1 MSDLLKGIVL
11 DMEKSFGTL
20 KYLGAG
26 RVTEGRNAQ
35 RRTVVTERRYN
46 LRSSEQK
53 GNIEVIVKGNTPA
66 RNFEPLT
73 KVMLVNPILRT
84 TGESINGGVAY
95 ADYIL
100 YADDILE
107 VK

>member
-1 MSDLLKGIVL
+1 
-11 DMEKSFGTL
+11 
-20 KYLGAG
+20 
-26 RVTEGRNAQ
+26 
-35 RRTVVTERRYN
+35 
-46 LRSSEQK
+46 
-53 GNIEVIVKGNTPA
+53 
-66 RNFEPLT
+66 
-73 KVMLVNPILRT
+73 MLVNPILRT

>member
-35 RRTVVTERRYN
+35 RRTVVTERR
-46 LRSSEQK
+46 LIFVQ
-53 GNIEVIVKGNTPA
+53 A
-66 RNFEPLT
+66 R
-73 KVMLVNPILRT
+73 
-84 TGESINGGVAY
+84 
-95 ADYIL
+95 
-100 YADDILE
+100 
-107 VK
+107 

>member
-1 MSDLLKGIVL
+1 MH
-11 DMEKSFGTL
+11 
-20 KYLGAG
+20 
-26 RVTEGRNAQ
+26 

-73 KVMLVNPILRT
+73 R
-84 TGESINGGVAY
+84 
-95 ADYIL
+95 
-100 YADDILE
+100 
-107 VK
+107 